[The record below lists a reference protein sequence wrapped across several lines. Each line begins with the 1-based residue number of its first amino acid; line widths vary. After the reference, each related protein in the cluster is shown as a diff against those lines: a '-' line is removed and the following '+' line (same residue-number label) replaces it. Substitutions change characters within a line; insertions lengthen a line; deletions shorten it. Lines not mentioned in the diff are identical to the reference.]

1 MIRTLDLNRW
11 YCFFLFSFFFSGF
24 RGAGWVHVDK
34 FDSIVRHAMSTLIKP
49 MTYGYEG
56 QDDGFAYTSLL
67 LSLCQELCLGCSV
80 GDLVDGSLF
89 PIFPKKKKKK
99 KNKNQKKLKNTKKK

>member
-1 MIRTLDLNRW
+1 
-11 YCFFLFSFFFSGF
+11 
-24 RGAGWVHVDK
+24 
-34 FDSIVRHAMSTLIKP
+34 

-56 QDDGFAYTSLL
+56 QEDGFAFTSLL

-89 PIFPKKKKKK
+89 SHFTK
-99 KNKNQKKLKNTKKK
+99 KNIFDRRKALRDQYRQAHLSGKFQSI

>member
-1 MIRTLDLNRW
+1 M
-11 YCFFLFSFFFSGF
+11 
-24 RGAGWVHVDK
+24 HVDE

-89 PIFPKKKKKK
+89 PIFLK
-99 KNKNQKKLKNTKKK
+99 KNIIILNKKLLKQIKRDFLQFWSSLISF

>member
-1 MIRTLDLNRW
+1 MIRTLDLNRC

-24 RGAGWVHVDK
+24 RGAGWVHVDE

-89 PIFPKKKKKK
+89 PIFLK
-99 KNKNQKKLKNTKKK
+99 KNI

>member
-1 MIRTLDLNRW
+1 
-11 YCFFLFSFFFSGF
+11 
-24 RGAGWVHVDK
+24 
-34 FDSIVRHAMSTLIKP
+34 MSTLIKP

-89 PIFPKKKKKK
+89 PIFPKKKVEKWDFIWSSGGVCSTRGVEITCFKP
-99 KNKNQKKLKNTKKK
+99 LTGVLASYLTLI